1 MKRIILFITG
11 VLLIVLENSVIN
23 YIDIFG
29 VTFSILLP
37 VLVISS
43 LYMDEVEAGVIGLL
57 LGLIVDISVGGIFG
71 FNALVYAIISA
82 VIAHYKK
89 NFYVD
94 STSMVMALIAIS
106 TAFQSLLMMIM
117 SLIAYQ
123 TDGIL
128 IMILKGFIILP
139 LLNVLV
145 GFIIYKLF
153 GRSIMKLMKE

>member
-11 VLLIVLENSVIN
+11 VLLIVLENSIIN

-29 VTFSILLP
+29 VTFSVLLP
-37 VLVISS
+37 LLVISS
-43 LYMDEVEAGVIGLL
+43 LYMDEVEAGVMGLL
-57 LGLIVDISVGGIFG
+57 LGFIVDISVGGIFG
-71 FNALVYAIISA
+71 FNALVYATISA

-89 NFYVD
+89 NFYID
-94 STSMVMALIAIS
+94 STSMIMALIAIS
-106 TAFQSLLMMIM
+106 TVFQSLLMIFI

-153 GRSIMKLMKE
+153 GRVIMKLRKE

>member
-11 VLLIVLENSVIN
+11 VLLIIIENSIIN

-37 VLVISS
+37 FLVLTS
-43 LYMDEVEAGVIGLL
+43 LYMEDVEAGVIGLI
-57 LGLIVDISVGGIFG
+57 LGFVVDITVGGIFG
-71 FNALVYAIISA
+71 FNALVFATVSA
-82 VIAHYKK
+82 VIAHYKR
-89 NFYVD
+89 NFYAE
-94 STSMVMALIAIS
+94 STSMRMILIAAS
-106 TAFQSLLMMIM
+106 TLFQSLLMIII
-117 SLIAYQ
+117 SLMAYQ

-128 IMILKGFIILP
+128 VMILKGFIILP

-153 GRSIMKLMKE
+153 GRVIMKLMKE

>member
-11 VLLIVLENSVIN
+11 VLLIILENSVIN
-23 YIDIFG
+23 YVDIFG

-37 VLVISS
+37 FLVMAS
-43 LYMDEVEAGVIGLL
+43 LYMDDVEAGVIGLL
-57 LGLIVDISVGGIFG
+57 LGFIVDMTVGGIFG
-71 FNALVYAIISA
+71 FNALVYATVSA
-82 VIAHYKK
+82 VIAHYRK
-89 NFYVD
+89 NFYAE
-94 STSMVMALIAIS
+94 STSMRMALIAVA
-106 TAFQSLLMMIM
+106 TAFQSLLMIII

>member
-1 MKRIILFITG
+1 MKRMILFITG
-11 VLLIVLENSVIN
+11 VLLIILENSVIN
-23 YIDIFG
+23 YVDIFG

-37 VLVISS
+37 FLVMSS

-57 LGLIVDISVGGIFG
+57 LGFIVDMTVGGIFG
-71 FNALVYAIISA
+71 FNALVYATISA
-82 VIAHYKK
+82 VIAHYRK
-89 NFYVD
+89 NFYVE
-94 STSMVMALIAIS
+94 STSMRMTLIAAA
-106 TAFQSLLMMIM
+106 TAFQSLLMIII

>member
-11 VLLIVLENSVIN
+11 VLLIILENSIIN

-29 VTFSILLP
+29 VTFSVLLP
-37 VLVISS
+37 FLVMAS
-43 LYMDEVEAGVIGLL
+43 LHMDEEEAGVIGLL
-57 LGLIVDISVGGIFG
+57 LGFIVDMTVGGILG
-71 FNALVYAIISA
+71 FNALVYATVCA
-82 VIAHYKK
+82 VIANYRK
-89 NFYVD
+89 NFYAE
-94 STSMVMALIAIS
+94 STSMRMALIAAA
-106 TAFQSLLMMIM
+106 TVFQSLLMIII

>member
-1 MKRIILFITG
+1 MKRLILFITG

-82 VIAHYKK
+82 FIAHYKK

-145 GFIIYKLF
+145 GFVIYKLF
-153 GRSIMKLMKE
+153 GRVIMKLRKE

>member
-11 VLLIVLENSVIN
+11 VLLIILENSIIN

-29 VTFSILLP
+29 VTFSVLLP
-37 VLVISS
+37 FLVMAS
-43 LYMDEVEAGVIGLL
+43 LHMDEEEAGVIGLL
-57 LGLIVDISVGGIFG
+57 LGFIVDMTVGGILG
-71 FNALVYAIISA
+71 FNALVYATVCA
-82 VIAHYKK
+82 VIAHYRK
-89 NFYVD
+89 NFYAE
-94 STSMVMALIAIS
+94 STSMRMALIAA
-106 TAFQSLLMMIM
+106 TTVFQSLLMIII

>member
-1 MKRIILFITG
+1 MKRMILFITG
-11 VLLIVLENSVIN
+11 VLLIILENSVIN
-23 YIDIFG
+23 YNDIFG

-37 VLVISS
+37 FLVMSS

-57 LGLIVDISVGGIFG
+57 LGFIVDMTVGGIFG
-71 FNALVYAIISA
+71 FNALVYATISA
-82 VIAHYKK
+82 VIAHYRK
-89 NFYVD
+89 NFYVE
-94 STSMVMALIAIS
+94 STSMRMTLIAAA
-106 TAFQSLLMMIM
+106 TAFQSLLMIII

>member
-1 MKRIILFITG
+1 MKRMILFITG
-11 VLLIVLENSVIN
+11 VLLIILENRVIN

-37 VLVISS
+37 FLVMSS

-57 LGLIVDISVGGIFG
+57 LGFIVDMTVGGIFG
-71 FNALVYAIISA
+71 FNALVYATISA
-82 VIAHYKK
+82 VIAHYRK
-89 NFYVD
+89 NFYVE
-94 STSMVMALIAIS
+94 STSMRMTLIAAA
-106 TAFQSLLMMIM
+106 TAFQSLLMIII